1 MLTDSPMSVRI
12 DANADD
18 LILDPNVPLLVW
30 TECKYYKP
38 QLYRAIIHAVNDKE
52 EVMYRYLLLVNCK
65 EPVESKTEEIS
76 CIFGKE
82 YIGSIEYVNQYSE
95 SKVFRFI
102 SSEAAVVNIEDTEI
116 LFKSQ
121 ETRQVRL
128 RVNGTKGVSQHYIY
142 VYDQRQ
148 CLVSTLKLLIK
159 AV

>member
-1 MLTDSPMSVRI
+1 MSVRI
-12 DANADD
+12 DANEDD
-18 LILDPNVPLLVW
+18 LILEPNIPLLVSA
-30 TECKYYKP
+30 ECKYYKP
-38 QLYRAIIHAVNDKE
+38 QLYKAIIHAVNDKE
-52 EVMYRYLLLVNCK
+52 DTVYRFLILINCK

-102 SSEAAVVNIEDTEI
+102 SSEPAVVNVEDSEV

-128 RVNGTKGVSQHYIY
+128 HVNGTKGLSQHYIY
-142 VYDQRQ
+142 IYDQRQ
-148 CLVSTLKLLIK
+148 CLVGTLKLIIK